1 MGRDSFAVGRS
12 SWGFVVRRLRVGLA
26 SASPLPRSDSDA
38 ASQRQVHGIVWRR
51 GTRGRIVSLS
61 LSQRHAAS
69 ESEAACDRRPAG
81 RPLGGPY
88 DAPHQGEPFANH

>member
-1 MGRDSFAVGRS
+1 MAQGRAG
-12 SWGFVVRRLRVGLA
+12 RRLGR
-26 SASPLPRSDSDA
+26 PLRWPLLGA
-38 ASQRQVHGIVWRR
+38 FLEYVHGVTCRGAHNRAPAMRRR